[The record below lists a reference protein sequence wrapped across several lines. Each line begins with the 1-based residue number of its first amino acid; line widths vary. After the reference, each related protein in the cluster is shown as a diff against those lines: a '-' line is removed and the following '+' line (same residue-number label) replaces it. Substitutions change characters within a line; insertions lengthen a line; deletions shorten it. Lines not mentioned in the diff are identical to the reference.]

1 MAFYMKYGGQGPLA
15 KKSNGSALRNK
26 SGLLMSPF
34 NVGPCVNPG
43 ELNPNNLPI
52 CGVAQTT
59 TTSKRGT
66 QNGVKGTI
74 TNVASITHSA
84 IDTPKPEIPSTP
96 KTTPGNETPPK
107 KKPPSK
113 NKCGKD
119 VAWSDSRCKAYAK
132 KRGGKVVEGKYIPGK
147 KTEPTTTETK
157 PKPATT
163 ERTYTDVSDNKT
175 TFIPDPPKEKP
186 KQEELS
192 FNVLGGSK
200 NSKVSIGGKIP
211 EVNLS
216 LGNKSGGGG
225 GCPSGRNCRG
235 ATNKA
240 K

>member
-163 ERTYTDVSDNKT
+163 ERTYDDDTTSTRTFVPDTKT
-175 TFIPDPPKEKP
+175 KEDPKP
-186 KQEELS
+186 GP
-192 FNVLGGSK
+192 GGSVPGKGRK
-200 NSKVSIGGKIP
+200 NVKIKKP
-211 EVNLS
+211 NLS
-216 LGNKSGGGG
+216 LSLRSGSSKGS
-225 GCPSGRNCRG
+225 GCPGGKKNCG
-235 ATNKA
+235 AVNK

>member
-1 MAFYMKYGGQGPLA
+1 MAFYMKYGGQGPLE
-15 KKSNGSALRNK
+15 KKSNGALRNK

-43 ELNPNNLPI
+43 EPNPDKLPI

-96 KTTPGNETPPK
+96 KTTPGTETPPK
-107 KKPPSK
+107 SKPPSK

-132 KRGGKVVEGKYIPGK
+132 KRGGTIVDGEYIPGTK
-147 KTEPTTTETK
+147 KPSTTKDAK
-157 PKPATT
+157 PAPATT
-163 ERTYTDVSDNKT
+163 TRTYDDDT
-175 TFIPDPPKEKP
+175 TSKRTFVPDTKPEPKPEPKPGPGGSVPGRGRKKIKIKKP
-186 KQEELS
+186 KISLP
-192 FNVLGGSK
+192 LGSGS
-200 NSKVSIGGKIP
+200 SKGSGCPGGKKNCGA
-211 EVNLS
+211 VN
-216 LGNKSGGGG
+216 K
-225 GCPSGRNCRG
+225 
-235 ATNKA
+235 K
-240 K
+240 